1 MTTNIAF
8 FDFDGTIT
16 FSDTFTPFIYR
27 SVDEKTLRRGKLRLL
42 PYILAYKMGA
52 LSGSVL
58 RKKVV
63 RIALAGKSEAELKN
77 AGLFYSKTEIPSLL
91 REDAMNKINWHKSQG
106 DTVVVVSA
114 SLDLYLKP
122 WCEQNGL
129 ELLCSEVAFLG
140 GKATGNYKQGDCSA
154 RLKKTKIIDNY
165 DLSSY
170 KDVYAYGD
178 TKEDLDMLSLASIK
192 FYQWKEMV

>member
-16 FSDTFTPFIYR
+16 FSDSFTPFIYR

-42 PYILAYKMGA
+42 PYILANKMGA

-77 AGLFYSKTEIPSLL
+77 AGLFYSKTEIPALL
-91 REDAMNKINWHKSQG
+91 REDAMKKIRWHKSQG

-114 SLDLYLKP
+114 SLDLYLNP
-122 WCEQNGL
+122 GASRMVWNSYAVRWHFQVE
-129 ELLCSEVAFLG
+129 
-140 GKATGNYKQGDCSA
+140 KQPEN
-154 RLKKTKIIDNY
+154 TKRVI
-165 DLSSY
+165 
-170 KDVYAYGD
+170 A
-178 TKEDLDMLSLASIK
+178 APA
-192 FYQWKEMV
+192 